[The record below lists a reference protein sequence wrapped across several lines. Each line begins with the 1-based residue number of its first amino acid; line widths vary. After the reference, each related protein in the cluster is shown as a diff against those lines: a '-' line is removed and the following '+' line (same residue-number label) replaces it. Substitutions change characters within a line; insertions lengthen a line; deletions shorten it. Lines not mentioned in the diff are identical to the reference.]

1 MIVVTGNNNAVV
13 VGSLMRM
20 AAKVVEALYEVE
32 GPRVVLLNLKLDVL
46 NLRSAVRTRRRGM
59 VKKRHR

>member
-1 MIVVTGNNNAVV
+1 MIVVTGNNNAVGV
-13 VGSLMRM
+13 ERWML
-20 AAKVVEALYEVE
+20 ATVVEAVHKVE
-32 GPRVVLLNLKLDVL
+32 GFRVVLLNLKLDVL